1 MKAYPINEA
10 TVRTAVSVFTW
21 LTRIAVPTIINANA
35 NRLALK
41 VVISP
46 CGIGRLEVRTIFASI
61 FLSIIWLI
69 VAAEDGIRDAVV
81 SRGLG
86 DVYKRQ
92 SRNSI
97 NFTTQMSGYVY
108 LIRVGDLYR
117 IGKTDNLEKK
127 IKKLKPDELLTS
139 IMTKE
144 PETLEAR
151 LLRKYKSQRIPETGY
166 LKLSKRQIRECKKQ
180 FELKGSLPHT
190 LDAEVSITLFAS
202 FLLFSLG
209 SFIFNYLNFGFVR
222 SISYS
227 FGMAS
232 LPMVIL
238 FITGSFGG
246 YFSEDL
252 SLFSL
257 LTNRIKGLFI
267 AIAMLSM
274 AYLIFN
280 LG

>member
-1 MKAYPINEA
+1 
-10 TVRTAVSVFTW
+10 
-21 LTRIAVPTIINANA
+21 
-35 NRLALK
+35 
-41 VVISP
+41 
-46 CGIGRLEVRTIFASI
+46 
-61 FLSIIWLI
+61 
-69 VAAEDGIRDAVV
+69 
-81 SRGLG
+81 
-86 DVYKRQ
+86 
-92 SRNSI
+92 
-97 NFTTQMSGYVY
+97 MSGYVY

-117 IGKTDNLEKK
+117 IGKTDNLDKK
-127 IKKLKPDELLTS
+127 IKKLKPDELLIS

-166 LKLSKRQIRECKKQ
+166 LKLSKGQIRECKKQ

-202 FLLFSLG
+202 FLLFFFTFFFL
-209 SFIFNYLNFGFVR
+209 NYLNFGFLRV
-222 SISYS
+222 ISYS
-227 FGMAS
+227 FGAAS

-252 SLFSL
+252 ALFSL

>member
-1 MKAYPINEA
+1 
-10 TVRTAVSVFTW
+10 
-21 LTRIAVPTIINANA
+21 
-35 NRLALK
+35 
-41 VVISP
+41 
-46 CGIGRLEVRTIFASI
+46 
-61 FLSIIWLI
+61 
-69 VAAEDGIRDAVV
+69 
-81 SRGLG
+81 
-86 DVYKRQ
+86 
-92 SRNSI
+92 
-97 NFTTQMSGYVY
+97 MSGYVY

-117 IGKTDNLEKK
+117 IGKTDNLDRK
-127 IKKLKPDELLTS
+127 IRKLKPDELLTS

-166 LKLSKRQIRECKKQ
+166 LKLSKRQIAECKKQ
-180 FELKGSLPHT
+180 FDLKGNIPHT

-202 FLLFSLG
+202 FLLFCLN
-209 SFIFNYLNFGFVR
+209 FLILNYLKVAFLK

-227 FGMAS
+227 FAVAS
-232 LPMVIL
+232 SPMIIL

-267 AIAMLSM
+267 AIAMLAMS
-274 AYLIFN
+274 YLIFN
-280 LG
+280 LN